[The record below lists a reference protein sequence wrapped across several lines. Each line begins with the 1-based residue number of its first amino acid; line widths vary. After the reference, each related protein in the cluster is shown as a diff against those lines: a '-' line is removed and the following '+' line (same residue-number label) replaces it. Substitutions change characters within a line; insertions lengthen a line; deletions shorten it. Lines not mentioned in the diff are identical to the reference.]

1 MLSVNLAMSMIRS
14 KSKGVLSHFIS
25 LASTVGIALGV
36 CALIVGLSAM
46 NGFEYELENRVL
58 SVIPQVQLRSDRPEG
73 FADPALQSTLLKEDK
88 NILGAAPSVAL
99 NIIVHNQKDFLP
111 VSLSGVDP
119 QINEVIG
126 LDRFLTVKIAD
137 LCAASDELLS
147 ADRAKLLQTQGSLP
161 PLPMILGRQA
171 AMILGLEQ
179 GDEFGA
185 IIIDREDPQNDS
197 LTRAMTHLNSVK
209 FYVLGTLN
217 LGGQL
222 DSMIALTSPQIALT
236 ISNLQRPNI
245 INIKT
250 ADFLNCLPLVYQAGS
265 KMTEQAYITSW
276 MSSQGKLYHDIQ
288 MVRSIMYLAMILVMA
303 VACFNIIGTLFMQ
316 AAERKSEI
324 AIMMTLGLKRSS
336 VMKIFTLVGLIK
348 GLQGALI
355 GLVLGVIAALNLTSI
370 TSFVESLM
378 GTSFLNENI
387 YFISFIPS
395 RLMLSDILLVTATA
409 VVMAALASLY
419 PAYKASKL
427 DPAALLNS

>member
-14 KSKGVLSHFIS
+14 KSSGVLSHFIS

-73 FADPALQSTLLKEDK
+73 FADPVLQSNLLKEDE
-88 NILGAAPSVAL
+88 NILGAAPSVSL

-111 VSLSGVDP
+111 VVLNGVDP
-119 QINEVIG
+119 QIDEVIG
-126 LDRFLTVKIAD
+126 LDRFLTVPVAK
-137 LCAASDELLS
+137 LCEVSAALLS
-147 ADRAKLLQTQGSLP
+147 ADRSKLIQTQGRLP

-171 AMILGLEQ
+171 ALKLNLEI
-179 GDEFGA
+179 GDEFNV
-185 IIIDREDPQNDS
+185 IIIDNQDPQGGS

-222 DSMIALTSPQIALT
+222 DSMIALTSPDVALL

-245 INIKT
+245 INVKT
-250 ADFLNCLPLVYQAGS
+250 TDFLNCLQLVYQAGS
-265 KMTEQAYITSW
+265 KMTEQAYLTSW

-316 AAERKSEI
+316 AAERKGEI
-324 AIMMTLGLKRSS
+324 AILMTLGLKRSA
-336 VMKIFTLVGLIK
+336 VMKVFTLVGLIK
-348 GLQGALI
+348 GLQGAVI
-355 GLVLGVIAALNLTSI
+355 GLILGVIAALNLTAI
-370 TSFVESLM
+370 TSLIERIM

-395 RLMLSDILLVTATA
+395 RLMLSDILLVMATA